1 MNFDETYV
9 VADHSK
15 IFSIFPI
22 LNNIKILLKAEEQY
36 PFSDGQL
43 LFRDYVQ
50 ILLLILIKFNRINWL
65 LFPLKSWEKH
75 ELPDHFKGDKS

>member
-1 MNFDETYV
+1 MDKHSVTFKNRSDEMNFDETYV

-36 PFSDGQL
+36 FS
-43 LFRDYVQ
+43 FSRWTVVV
-50 ILLLILIKFNRINWL
+50 
-65 LFPLKSWEKH
+65 
-75 ELPDHFKGDKS
+75 

>member
-36 PFSDGQL
+36 FSF
-43 LFRDYVQ
+43 FRWTVVV
-50 ILLLILIKFNRINWL
+50 
-65 LFPLKSWEKH
+65 
-75 ELPDHFKGDKS
+75 